1 MPTRSARFLS
11 KRDSCCA
18 RMSSTLVCAT
28 SANRAA
34 TSKSFSGSLVW
45 MCSRIRAAP
54 PAITIESPSRA
65 TSRRRPSRSIA
76 SPSSRTSVQ
85 NRNRMSSGVLSKTAA
100 RMSSGAVISG
110 ALRADSRKYV
120 TMPSS
125 R

>member
-1 MPTRSARFLS
+1 
-11 KRDSCCA
+11 
-18 RMSSTLVCAT
+18 MSSTFVCAT
-28 SANRAA
+28 SAKRAA

-45 MCSRIRAAP
+45 MCRRIRAAP

-65 TSRRRPSRSIA
+65 TSRRRASRSIA
-76 SPSSRTSVQ
+76 SPSSSTSVQ
-85 NRNRMSSGVLSKTAA
+85 NRNRMSSGVLSNTAA

-120 TMPSS
+120 TIPSS